1 MYKNTYDILYTN
13 QNGSIVCCNS
23 KGGQLIEN
31 KEKLRLENNNTQS
44 KEENKMTT
52 EQKEALNEFVNVLA
66 RIVEK
71 YGKEILKK

>member
-13 QNGSIVCCNS
+13 YNSSIVCCNS

-31 KEKLRLENNNTQS
+31 KEKLQLENNNTQS
-44 KEENKMTT
+44 KEENKMTS

>member
-1 MYKNTYDILYTN
+1 MYKNTYDILYMN
-13 QNGSIVCCNS
+13 QNGSVVCCNS

-31 KEKLRLENNNTQS
+31 KEKLQLENQKS
-44 KEENKMTT
+44 QQLEENKMTQK
-52 EQKEALNEFVNVLA
+52 QKEALNDFVNVLA

>member
-1 MYKNTYDILYTN
+1 M
-13 QNGSIVCCNS
+13 VCCNS

-31 KEKLRLENNNTQS
+31 KEKLQLENNNTQP
-44 KEENKMTT
+44 KEENKMTS

>member
-1 MYKNTYDILYTN
+1 M
-13 QNGSIVCCNS
+13 CCNS

-31 KEKLRLENNNTQS
+31 KEKLQLENNNTQS
-44 KEENKMTT
+44 KEENKMTS

>member
-1 MYKNTYDILYTN
+1 M
-13 QNGSIVCCNS
+13 VCCNS

-31 KEKLRLENNNTQS
+31 KEKLQLENNNTQS
-44 KEENKMTT
+44 KEENKMTS

>member
-1 MYKNTYDILYTN
+1 
-13 QNGSIVCCNS
+13 
-23 KGGQLIEN
+23 
-31 KEKLRLENNNTQS
+31 
-44 KEENKMTT
+44 MTS